1 MAWNEP
7 GGGKDPWGN
16 GGSGN
21 NGGNRGN
28 KNQGPPDLD
37 EALKQLMNKLN
48 GMFGGGGSKG
58 NGGGS
63 SSADISGSFIVLVL
77 LVVGLIWAAMGIY
90 QVDEKD
96 RAVVLRFGKYVDTYG
111 PGLHWNPP
119 LVDNKTIVSV
129 TEERQYSSR
138 GLMLTKDENIV
149 ESPLTVQYN
158 VADPKAFVLNVKDPE
173 LSLQQA
179 TDSALRHVV
188 GDSKL
193 DDVVSTG
200 REQISVEVQTRL
212 QSYLDNYGSG
222 IKIVKVNIQE
232 AKPPAEV
239 KEAYDDVIKAREDQ
253 ERVVNEAQA
262 YSNGIIPEARGKAQ
276 RILEEANGYKAKV
289 IVEAE
294 GEAHRFENLLAEYK
308 KAPEVTRERL
318 YLDAVQEVMTNSSKV
333 LVDIEGG
340 NNMLYLP
347 LDKITQERAPVNTS
361 GATMSSSAI
370 NDIANEVIKKLRR
383 EQSASRSS
391 REAR

>member
-7 GGGKDPWGN
+7 GGGNGKDPWG
-16 GGSGN
+16 GGGD
-21 NGGNRGN
+21 
-28 KNQGPPDLD
+28 QGPPDLD
-37 EALKQLMNKLN
+37 EAFKKLQQKLN